1 MREVVSEAPAAPQA
15 IPTPNPGRTMRVVI
29 FLLFAVLSTAALAHA
44 ADAPAPEPQ
53 LPSISISGEMGET
66 IAKEAAEVKDEIEH
80 QARSLITRTY
90 LGWDLDTIDYLSTW
104 VLSLPLRVPELVRT
118 LAEHGRLLGLAGSLV
133 VLTFIVAVLYSLIGQ
148 DRVMRRVEAALEP
161 VRGRF
166 PGSAYPFA
174 IATARIV
181 AAAAIP
187 LLLLG
192 AYTLIKGAIAY
203 RAPWFGLLGEMLLL
217 WSAAALA
224 LRFLRE
230 TLTGGLFAT
239 TADHGR
245 RIFRLTRL
253 GVLYTAFCLAL
264 LHAADAY
271 AFRPDVLRFLR
282 FAVSVSVVCFFLLLM
297 LNKHSLLSFFP
308 DLPYRSYRRYLGLL
322 ERYYS
327 ALIGVSFVLALAWC
341 FGFREFGSLV
351 LVRIWSTIGALG
363 LLAMVYHA
371 LRLGLN
377 RWAERLPA
385 TAESARELVRTA
397 RSLLVYGSG
406 LAATVVILNMLG
418 LLGPIER
425 LLSFPLVKVGN
436 VALTFWT
443 MIQAALVLV
452 FFVYASRFLQAYL
465 DYKIFPVL
473 GVDSGLGYA
482 INTIVRIAS
491 LALGCLLALDT
502 LGVDLAFLLVF
513 AGAIGVGV
521 GLGLQTVAAH
531 LIAGFI
537 IIFGGKVRKGDWIKV
552 EESLGMITDIH
563 LMSTRVRTRGNV
575 DYLIPNSSLLSST
588 IVNYSL
594 SSPTVWISLPVGVS
608 YETDPPRVE
617 QILLAVAAAEPTVL
631 RSEAPR
637 VLFTQ
642 LADSSL
648 NFELAVA
655 IDVRLYSEAL
665 VKSNLYFA
673 VFREFRK
680 AGIEIPFPQRE
691 VRVRKVDDQG
701 TLEGPET
708 PAERQGA

>member
-1 MREVVSEAPAAPQA
+1 MRTA
-15 IPTPNPGRTMRVVI
+15 ISI
-29 FLLFAVLSTAALAHA
+29 LFAVLATAAIAHA
-44 ADAPAPEPQ
+44 ADAPEPQ
-53 LPSISISGEMGET
+53 LPTITLSEDVGQA
-66 IAKEAAEVKDEIEH
+66 IAKEAAEVKEEIEH
-80 QARSLITRTY
+80 QARSLFTRTY
-90 LGWDLDTIDYLSTW
+90 LGWDIDTLDYLSMW
-104 VLSLPLRVPELVRT
+104 ALNLPLRVPELMRT
-118 LAEHGRLLGLAGSLV
+118 LAEHSRLLGLAGSLV
-133 VLTFIVAVLYSLIGQ
+133 VLTFVVAVLYSLFGQ
-148 DRVMRRVEAALEP
+148 GRVMRRVEAALEP
-161 VRGRF
+161 VRRRF
-166 PGSAYPFA
+166 PGNAYPFA
-174 IATARIV
+174 IAAARIV
-181 AAAAIP
+181 TAAAIP

-203 RAPWFGLLGEMLLL
+203 RTPWFGLLGELLLL

-224 LRFLRE
+224 LRSLRE
-230 TLTGGLFAT
+230 ALTGGLFST

-245 RIFRLTRL
+245 RIFRLSRL
-253 GVLYTAFCLAL
+253 GVLYTAGCLVL

-282 FAVSVSVVCFFLLLM
+282 FAVSVSVACFFLLLM
-297 LNKHSLLSFFP
+297 LNKRSLLSFFP

-341 FGFREFGSLV
+341 FGFREFGRLV
-351 LVRIWSTIGALG
+351 LVRIWSSIGALG

-377 RWAERLPA
+377 RWAERISPA
-385 TAESARELVRTA
+385 AESARAMVHTA
-397 RSLLVYGSG
+397 RSLLVYGAI
-406 LAATVVILNMLG
+406 LATVVVLLNLLG

-425 LLSFPLVKVGN
+425 LLSFPLLKVGK

-443 MIQAALVLV
+443 LIQAGLVLV

-491 LALGCLLALDT
+491 LALGFLLALDT

-552 EESLGMITDIH
+552 EETIGMITDIH
-563 LMSTRVRTRGNV
+563 LMSTRVRTRGNIE
-575 DYLIPNSSLLSST
+575 YLIPNSTLLSNT

-594 SSPTVWISLPVGVS
+594 TSPTVWISLPVGVS
-608 YETDPPRVE
+608 YDADPQSVE
-617 QILLAVAAAEPTVL
+617 RILLAVAASEPTVL
-631 RSEAPR
+631 RGEPPR

-642 LADSSL
+642 FADSSL

-655 IDVRLYSEAL
+655 IDIRLTPEKV

-680 AGIEIPFPQRE
+680 VGIEIPFPQRE
-691 VRVRKVDDQG
+691 VRVRNAD
-701 TLEGPET
+701 GPATHADSKRPLQAAVIE
-708 PAERQGA
+708 PAPPSARGVS